1 MKGMPLTE
9 RQRNL
14 LRLIQQLN
22 QNLLTSSENLTSNS
36 LVDLGIDFNLDLNI
50 GGSRGG
56 NGTPPV
62 TPPGAPS
69 SMRELFTSLLQERV
83 EITVPFGI
91 LTGTVISVQND
102 YVVLISDT
110 GEQELVRYE
119 NIESVNAL

>member
-9 RQRNL
+9 GQRNL

-50 GGSRGG
+50 GGGRGG

-69 SMRELFTSLLQERV
+69 SIENYLQVCCRKEWKLQFHL
-83 EITVPFGI
+83 EF
-91 LTGTVISVQND
+91 
-102 YVVLISDT
+102 
-110 GEQELVRYE
+110 
-119 NIESVNAL
+119 